1 MADEIRPV
9 NTNKINPVQPQTQ
22 GVKPIGPQGVSAF
35 QEILKSKIQPVVQF
49 SGHAMERLQKRNIV
63 LTPEK
68 IQKLNNAVAKAEAK
82 GSRESLVLM
91 DNLALIVSI
100 KNHMVITAIDGENIK
115 ENVFTNI
122 DSAIIV

>member
-1 MADEIRPV
+1 MTGEIKPV
-9 NTNKINPVQPQTQ
+9 NSNKINPVQSQ
-22 GVKPIGPQGVSAF
+22 GVTKPAGQLQGVSAF
-35 QEILKSKIQPVVQF
+35 QDILKAKIQPAVKF

-63 LTPEK
+63 FTPEK
-68 IQKLNNAVAKAEAK
+68 IEKLNSAVAKAEAK

-100 KNHMVITAIDGENIK
+100 KNHMVITAIDGESIK

-122 DSAIIV
+122 DSAIII